1 MCPSLDVSVVIPTYN
16 RARWL
21 PATLASILGQTL
33 SPSEIVVVDDGSTDG
48 TEALALSFPP
58 SVKYVQIPNS
68 GVCRARNVGATHAR
82 CSWVAFCD
90 SDDLWHPR
98 KLEAQAA
105 LLGAVPGLEYV
116 FTNFSV
122 VRDNTW
128 STWTKF
134 DEAPTGYWDIPR
146 RQISPEA
153 FVIEVPLYE
162 HLLAFQPIFP
172 STMLM
177 SQSFARRVGPWIEA
191 LGRSLSEDLEFIL
204 RCVARAPIGVVT
216 APLVGIRKHPDGFSS
231 QPLRTLWGEIEI
243 LRYVLAHHPE
253 AADHERAIRR
263 SIETRYIAGAELAF
277 ALGRLDQ
284 VEDFLRQLPA
294 ARRRAAL
301 RLKALIAG
309 LPRAVAEPLRAGVVG
324 LSALM
329 RRRR

>member
-1 MCPSLDVSVVIPTYN
+1 
-16 RARWL
+16 
-21 PATLASILGQTL
+21 LASILGQTL
-33 SPSEIVVVDDGSTDG
+33 PPAEVVVVDDGSTDG
-48 TEALALSFPP
+48 TKDLARSFPP
-58 SVKYVQIPNS
+58 SVKYVEIPNS
-68 GVCRARNVGATHAR
+68 GVCRARNVGATNAQ
-82 CSWVAFCD
+82 CSWIAFCD

-105 LLGAVPGLEYV
+105 LLEAVPGLEYA

-122 VRDNTW
+122 VRDNIW
-128 STWTKF
+128 SSWTKF

-146 RQISPEA
+146 RQVSPEA
-153 FVIEVPLYE
+153 FVTDVPLYE
-162 HLLAFQPIFP
+162 RVLAFQPIFP

-204 RCVARAPIGVVT
+204 RCVAQAPIGVVT
-216 APLVGIRKHPDGFSS
+216 APLVGIRKHPEGFSS

-253 AADHERAIRR
+253 AGRHEGAVRA

-277 ALGRLDQ
+277 ALGRFDQ
-284 VEDFLRQLPA
+284 VEDFLRALPA
-294 ARRRAAL
+294 ARRPAVV
-301 RLKALIAG
+301 RLKALIAA
-309 LPRAVAEPLRAGVVG
+309 LPRGVAEPLGASVRG

-329 RRRR
+329 RRRRESRP